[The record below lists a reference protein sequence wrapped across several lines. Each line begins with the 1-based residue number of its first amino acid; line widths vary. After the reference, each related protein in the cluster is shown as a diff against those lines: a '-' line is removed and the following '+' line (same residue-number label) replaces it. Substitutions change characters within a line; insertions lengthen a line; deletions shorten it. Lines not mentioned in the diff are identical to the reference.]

1 MSKSIQIFLATSA
14 LMLLGIANAEAF
26 SVRGSKIL
34 DPNGRE
40 FIAKGVNVNG
50 PGFGWPGDTPGYAN
64 DIIERW
70 NFNSIRLNVREL
82 DPAPYKYSEN
92 GSIDEIVKAYTSK
105 RAVVVLEPHENTGS
119 YFTDSQL
126 DKLERWWRYQAKRYK
141 NNPYVWFN
149 VSNEPGG
156 SDSSENVARWLN
168 QNQRIINA
176 IRDEGADNII
186 VVDGHYWGQDVG
198 EWDSSPVES
207 SKSAILGSSD
217 RLKDP
222 TGNLV
227 FSVHFYDQWIYG
239 DRKMADYF
247 DRAKKAGI
255 PLIIGEYGA
264 MKDGK
269 FKEAVSSMF
278 NTAVPREI
286 GRFVWAWWGGD
297 DFELTTS
304 DNGGG
309 QHTRYDS
316 QGVPTNLTQLGK
328 LVWLDNHQGRGQRR
342 QEYSSRR
349 SSSSNLAL
357 HRPVKATAAQS
368 GEEPSNAVDGNLETR
383 WAAPRFP
390 QEITIKVGGKE
401 ISKGELYPYQGRAYG
416 FVVLADGKV
425 IVDRRN
431 NTDGGEKT
439 GFSFPSIQ
447 PNEVKIVLT
456 GCNAGFCSEEDWAAI
471 REIKLLK

>member
-1 MSKSIQIFLATSA
+1 MLSKSIQALLASSA
-14 LMLLGIANAEAF
+14 LILLGVSNAQAF

-50 PGFGWPGDTPGYAN
+50 TGFGWPGDTPGYA
-64 DIIERW
+64 DEIIERW
-70 NFNSIRLNVREL
+70 NFNAIRLNVREL

-105 RAVVVLEPHENTGS
+105 RAVVIVEPHENTGG

-141 NNPYVWFN
+141 DNPYVWFN

-156 SDSSENVARWLN
+156 SDSSENVARWVN

-207 SKSAILGSSD
+207 SKSAILGSSP

-227 FSVHFYDQWIYG
+227 FSVHLYDQWIYG

-247 DRAKKAGI
+247 DRAEKAGI

-309 QHTRYDS
+309 QNTRS
-316 QGVPTNLTQLGK
+316 E
-328 LVWLDNHQGRGQRR
+328 RG
-342 QEYSSRR
+342 
-349 SSSSNLAL
+349 N
-357 HRPVKATAAQS
+357 P
-368 GEEPSNAVDGNLETR
+368 GNLS
-383 WAAPRFP
+383 WL
-390 QEITIKVGGKE
+390 
-401 ISKGELYPYQGRAYG
+401 GEQ
-416 FVVLADGKV
+416 V
-425 IVDRRN
+425 
-431 NTDGGEKT
+431 
-439 GFSFPSIQ
+439 
-447 PNEVKIVLT
+447 
-456 GCNAGFCSEEDWAAI
+456 
-471 REIKLLK
+471 